1 MEEREREVKRT
12 TVRRPEPVHIA
23 QRQGARALRPLQAR
37 PPTPF
42 RHACCCAC
50 QFVCQLI
57 RWCMVT
63 LTPWWSYHDIAR
75 VVLLLISSSHH
86 DSTMGCGPWERLML
100 SWGQGRSRKCVG
112 RCGIVALTSKG
123 PPNIRRLWPIC
134 MLHAH
139 TSHGLLCCIRL
150 QCTGG
155 TDLGCENKTK
165 SSTRVGSRLKQ
176 PEPEVNLASRSK
188 GPPLAGER
196 DFRAASCLR
205 VPNNPYLVPRTI
217 ALSCTSHVILRSG
230 VCAYCTHT

>member
-1 MEEREREVKRT
+1 MVRKRTGGGERERGE
-12 TVRRPEPVHIA
+12 EDD
-23 QRQGARALRPLQAR
+23 GAEAGACAYRAETGRACASPLQAR

-63 LTPWWSYHDIAR
+63 LTPWWSYHNIAR

-196 DFRAASCLR
+196 DFRAACGC
-205 VPNNPYLVPRTI
+205 PIIRT
-217 ALSCTSHVILRSG
+217 SYHVR
-230 VCAYCTHT
+230 